1 MADRV
6 FRRTILHTISS
17 RAQREGKYVC
27 IPLLLGMGIRMGI
40 GMGIGMGMVY
50 SPLGIGMGMGMVY
63 VGTYNYLHKYTGVY
77 R

>member
-1 MADRV
+1 
-6 FRRTILHTISS
+6 
-17 RAQREGKYVC
+17 
-27 IPLLLGMGIRMGI
+27 MGIRMGI
-40 GMGIGMGMVY
+40 GMGIGMGIIY